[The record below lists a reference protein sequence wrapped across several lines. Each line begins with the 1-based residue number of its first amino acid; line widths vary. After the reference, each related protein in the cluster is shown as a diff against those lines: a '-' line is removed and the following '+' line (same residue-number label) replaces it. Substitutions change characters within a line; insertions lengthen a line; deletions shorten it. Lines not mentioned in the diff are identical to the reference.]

1 MNSGAL
7 PLFRILTFWNIISYT
22 CNPIIEQTLFSV
34 VRNQEL
40 IPLIYPLH
48 ELQSFF
54 WSNYALDLLI
64 VSLRILAPC
73 LVTEDQVSVD
83 NAVIS
88 SQSLQNL
95 EAIRSR
101 NKSYCISFFRSIWG
115 ITKLK
120 SLYTTL
126 LIFFAWWSIA

>member
-7 PLFRILTFWNIISYT
+7 PLIRITFCNIISYI
-22 CNPIIEQTLFSV
+22 CNPSIEQTLFSV
-34 VRNQEL
+34 VRNQEV
-40 IPLIYPLH
+40 IPLIYSIH
-48 ELQSFF
+48 ELKSFF
-54 WSNYALDLLI
+54 WSNYSLDLLI

-83 NAVIS
+83 DGVIT

-101 NKSYCISFFRSIWG
+101 NNNYCISFFRSIWG